1 MSSFISV
8 AEAQGR
14 LTELVEKLIP
24 GEELFLTVDDYPVA
38 KLVRTRYL
46 PTTEPRKLGSA
57 AGKILF
63 MADDF
68 DAPLEE
74 FKEYME

>member
-14 LTELVEKLIP
+14 LTELVENLIP
-24 GEELFLTVDDYPVA
+24 GQELFLTLNDCPIA
-38 KLVRTRYL
+38 KLVRTNYL
-46 PTTEPRKLGSA
+46 PTAEPRKPGSA

-63 MADDF
+63 MSDDF
-68 DAPLEE
+68 DAPLED